1 MADPRQLTIAAGAGG
16 RVGLA
21 RSRHDVAGP
30 NDQSASKK
38 VRAGARS
45 FAHEHRKQQPDG
57 SFKCGGCGDPISSN
71 ITRSKAHLLGCAAF
85 LSSPEAEQAAAST
98 KDSDLA
104 ERTCGSV
111 HAWAAVLGAAGVL

>member
-71 ITRSKAHLLGCAAF
+71 ITRSKAFEEWLDSL
-85 LSSPEAEQAAAST
+85 PE
-98 KDSDLA
+98 
-104 ERTCGSV
+104 
-111 HAWAAVLGAAGVL
+111 